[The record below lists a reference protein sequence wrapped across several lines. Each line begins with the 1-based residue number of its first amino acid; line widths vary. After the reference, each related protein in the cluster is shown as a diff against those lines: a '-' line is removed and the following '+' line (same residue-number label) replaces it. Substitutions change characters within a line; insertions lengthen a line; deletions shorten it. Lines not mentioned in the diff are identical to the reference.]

1 MNLFFSFMLNV
12 LYIVIGIDRHVRQ
25 YTFRCILLFTKD
37 IGQVG
42 KVFCKIYIFDNR
54 IIVLH

>member
-1 MNLFFSFMLNV
+1 MNLVFSFMLNV

-25 YTFRCILLFTKD
+25 YTFRCILLLTKD

-42 KVFCKIYIFDNR
+42 KVFCKIFDNR